1 MAVYREED
9 MSRIALRQED
19 AVAVVS
25 FSNPPDNYM
34 DGETETEL
42 SAVLDV
48 IEADASIRVV
58 VFTGG
63 EPDVFIRHYDVGILL
78 DRSKIMRSKKLIFD
92 PARPVPASLIH
103 KCYDRIETM
112 PKPFIAAINGT
123 AMGGGFELALACDIR
138 LVKDGPYDLGLP
150 EVNLGILP
158 GAGGTQRMTRL
169 IGEAKAKELMLL
181 GRTMSPR
188 EVKDVGL
195 ASLCVEDDVVAEA
208 MEIAQT
214 LARRSPRAVG
224 HIKDLITGV
233 SVRSGEDGSARER
246 TLFCDLMVD
255 DRAFEEMSDMAE
267 GKRDIRD
274 PELIKNKKKYWP
286 DEND

>member
-1 MAVYREED
+1 
-9 MSRIALRQED
+9 MSRVSLRQED

-34 DGETETEL
+34 DGQMETEL
-42 SAVLDV
+42 SGALDT
-48 IEADASIRVV
+48 IEADTSVRAIVL
-58 VFTGG
+58 TGG

-78 DRSKIMRSKKLIFD
+78 DRSKIMRAKNMSFD

-103 KCYDRIETM
+103 KCFDRIEAM

-138 LVKDGPYDLGLP
+138 LVKEGPYDLGLP

-169 IGEAKAKELMLL
+169 VGEAKAKELMLL

-188 EVKDVGL
+188 EATKIGL
-195 ASLCVEDDVVAEA
+195 ASFCVEGDVVARA
-208 MEIAQT
+208 MEIAHT

-224 HIKDLITGV
+224 HIKDLITGA
-233 SVRSGEDGSARER
+233 SRRTTGEGYARER

-255 DRAFEEMSDMAE
+255 DRAFEEMSNMAE

-274 PELIKNKKKYWP
+274 LELIRNKKRYWS
-286 DEND
+286 DESD

>member
-1 MAVYREED
+1 
-9 MSRIALRQED
+9 MSRVSLRQED

-34 DGETETEL
+34 DAETESEL
-42 SAVLDV
+42 AAVLGV
-48 IEADASIRVV
+48 IETDASIRAVV
-58 VFTGG
+58 LTGG
-63 EPDVFIRHYDVGILL
+63 KPDVFIRHYDVGILL
-78 DRSKIMRSKKLIFD
+78 DRSKIMRSKQMTFD

-103 KCYDRIETM
+103 KCYDRIEAM
-112 PKPFIAAINGT
+112 AKPFIAAINGT

-158 GAGGTQRMTRL
+158 GAGGTQRLTRL
-169 IGEAKAKELMLL
+169 VGEAKAKELMLL

-188 EVKDVGL
+188 EVKEIGL
-195 ASLCVEDDVVAEA
+195 ASLCVEGDVLAEA
-208 MEIAQT
+208 LEIAKT

-233 SVRSGEDGSARER
+233 SYRSGEEGSARER

-255 DRAFEEMSDMAE
+255 NRAFEEMSDMVE

-274 PELIKNKKKYWP
+274 PELMKNKKKYWS